1 MSNLIIT
8 SNVEKEIL
16 LLLYEYIYIY
26 TLRCARILAV
36 FEVQSYPADLQL
48 PCKIMMNS
56 FNFAMIVVAPCR
68 QGDFRNGTLSCLRA
82 TLFTRKPYP

>member
-1 MSNLIIT
+1 MFKRRFFCFYMN
-8 SNVEKEIL
+8 
-16 LLLYEYIYIY
+16 IYIY

-48 PCKIMMNS
+48 PCKIMMNG